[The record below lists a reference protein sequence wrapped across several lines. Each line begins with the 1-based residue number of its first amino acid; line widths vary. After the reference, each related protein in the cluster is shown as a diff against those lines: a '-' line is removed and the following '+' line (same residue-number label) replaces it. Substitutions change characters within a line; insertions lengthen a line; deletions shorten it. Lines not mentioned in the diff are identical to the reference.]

1 MKNSYSRNRVVAL
14 FSLSLLIV
22 FKGTVTT
29 GAAPQKTATDT
40 IRVTPDK
47 GSVATIWKKEHKI
60 IITFPTAMVAAE
72 KLRGNDHQCP
82 IVFEPPLNV
91 SWRWMSQTEGEL
103 YPDFR
108 YGGGVRNIMYRAK
121 LQKDLRD
128 LEGNLIQPQN
138 WGAQFADDSF
148 ALSGVE
154 FLNAVRTRESARS
167 KSESEISEEPDA
179 EPEEKGDG
187 EAAIERRAM
196 GDKLPARPRVRL
208 EFSRDVKIEDVA
220 KAVVFEDSVSHE
232 QFPVEVNLEGVQT
245 DSPLGWVLVE
255 PVKPLPPGR
264 TYLLVVQRISASASS
279 EKLPR
284 QRVLPAGKTYPITIT
299 VVAGYNQP
307 VKGAFVRIR
316 ASKPFDAE
324 SATVQSIGV
333 EPPVAKLK
341 INRDLRN
348 PRTIELLGDFDTS
361 KVYKVTLK
369 AGLKSVD
376 QFVLEK
382 DSVWT
387 ARFLPK
393 RPAVIARETEFL
405 FQRASAAKVVGTFV
419 QVNTGKLEWKI
430 APIPAEKIPVIWKRL
445 REFGSFVQDEKGEIV
460 TDPVKAE
467 HVRHPTELL
476 IPALGLP
483 VVASG
488 SFEPSDGD
496 RETARKVEWKPGDH
510 EPGLYLL
517 EISGSDSAGRTVGNR
532 SLISR
537 GDWVIT
543 RINLGNKRIIRVA
556 GMTDG
561 KPVQGIPVQMLD
573 ETGALSP
580 PVKTDA
586 YGEAML
592 NASSDSLGIL
602 AGVPGHQCFQLP
614 SLPKF
619 TDGNSSSSDFS
630 TAKQID
636 LIVLDRNLYRPGDLV
651 KFKGFR
657 RQIDGERLSVPPAG
671 KEVVWTVN
679 THNYGKSIHTGKA
692 VLSESGSF
700 EGEWQVPLSALGRYS
715 IAADSGS
722 AGFGVVEFRPLP
734 FSVAIDTSPA
744 YGDTATIKIVSAYFH
759 GAPNARAKVRW
770 RAVWAAG
777 ATGSDEDED
786 EQFVT
791 DDKYSPESPAR
802 GFSARVF
809 SAFADAGWD
818 TSQVS
823 VPQVGNASESMQGE
837 DTLDENGARTI
848 VCKSPFKP
856 GLYPRARVTW
866 TVEVI
871 SLGAQTVPGVATTV
885 VQSIPKMLGVRMSR
899 AGAGNNALE
908 LSVTSLDVNDKPAGG
923 LAAKVEVFRVIVHT
937 VKERLAPTLNRY
949 QNSPKFEPFWEKTVT
964 TPSQLTVPVTRPGNY
979 VVKVTAPSQPDTPPV
994 STSAMVYRFGREG
1007 DDEEE
1012 VWVPIENET
1021 KLSVKADR
1029 DHYFSGETATIA
1041 LETPF
1046 TGTADVTVVALNRI
1060 LSHEVVAIKS
1070 NTQRISIP
1078 VLPSF
1083 APNAHVCIHL
1093 LKAAGADG
1101 IPAERYGTCELH
1113 VDRADRLLEVSTK
1126 LTRETV
1132 QPGDDVSGVVGVKS
1146 NGQPVAGA
1154 DVLLFA
1160 VDNAVLELG
1169 KWKRPDL
1176 THRFF
1181 PDRGFSLATSIA
1193 LGQYVRADEGAEL
1206 SQSQKGFIVG
1216 GGGLSGEDPI
1226 FPFRKIFKAL
1236 AFWQPSALTN
1246 ANGEL
1251 PFQFKAPEGLTS
1263 YRVVAVVQ
1271 NGAEQFGT
1279 AESRLRLAKSLQIE
1293 PALPEFLR
1301 LGDEAILR
1309 AEVRQDYAPSDEI
1322 EVNVERLG
1330 SALQLTEPAIRRV
1343 TVLKGKPTQVRF
1355 RAKVVPGPDHARV
1368 LLSATSTTQRTQR
1381 DAADNTLR
1389 VRPAEIELR
1398 ETVTDSIA
1406 QGKTLDVAAAV
1417 PRRWQGAPGSCDVFL
1432 SGSPY
1437 LPKLASLFTMFEAE
1451 GSIEKLS
1458 SRILA
1463 ATLLA
1468 DTLKFLPLS
1477 REAEKRLRASIEE
1490 GVRLFETSKLTEN
1503 SFREPCWPGS
1513 DKPNDFVTVQAA
1525 WALLNADRQG
1535 FLVNPEL
1542 KSKAEYA
1549 LASMVRDQQEFEAVP
1564 PAVRCFALM
1573 VIGHSYAHQTTTG
1586 SKPGQQRISPPNMT
1600 EEAIALFNNRKNL
1613 SAEAVAWL
1621 ALGVHYLQIL
1631 PMERAMLLA
1640 EMAGPVKA
1648 SDFDP
1653 VTFGTTKRGEAVR
1666 LFALCE
1672 MASTNWSSAQ
1682 RKMARDAFEKI
1693 AESSVLPSTQEN
1705 LWLLVV
1711 FNSLVNADIPPQIDA
1726 RRLTPKP
1733 LASSA
1738 NQISVAWLGVSL
1750 DKFPEMFPKPLEP
1763 NVQASYLLRANYAPP
1778 VSALP
1783 PRSPGFALQRSCR
1796 NLTDPLRTGT
1806 AEAPWKLGD
1815 QVLVTYQ
1822 LTTDKPHNY
1831 LEVEDQLPACLETVN
1846 RQLPFLAKYFN
1857 VPIEAGVNTLP
1868 LSNVEE
1874 RAECTKLYF
1883 EKTAPG
1889 RNVYFV
1895 LERVATAGVFHW
1907 PGTQLRPMYDS
1918 RFFGFSDATTVHCVE

>member
-1 MKNSYSRNRVVAL
+1 MKNAYSRNRFFAL
-14 FSLSLLIV
+14 LSVSLLMEFVGAAI
-22 FKGTVTT
+22 TV
-29 GAAPQKTATDT
+29 AAPQETATDT
-40 IRVTPDK
+40 IRVTPAK
-47 GSVATIWKKEHKI
+47 GSLAKIWKKEKI

-72 KLRGNDHQCP
+72 KLRGGDYQCP
-82 IVFEPPLNV
+82 IVFEPPINV
-91 SWRWMSQTEGEL
+91 SWRWVSQVEGEL
-103 YPDFR
+103 YPGFR
-108 YGGGVRNIMYRAK
+108 YGEGVRHIMYRAK

-128 LEGNLIQPQN
+128 LEGNLVQPQN

-154 FLNAVRTRESARS
+154 FLNAVRLAQSGRPTRESETE
-167 KSESEISEEPDA
+167 KESGEEA
-179 EPEEKGDG
+179 EEKDDDEG
-187 EAAIERRAM
+187 AVERRSM
-196 GDKLPARPRVRL
+196 EDKLPARPRVRL
-208 EFSRDVKIEDVA
+208 EFSRDVNVEDVT
-220 KAVVFEDSVSHE
+220 KAVRFEDNATQE
-232 QFPVEVNLEGVQT
+232 QFAVEASLDGVQT
-245 DSPLGWVLVE
+245 GSPQGWVLVE

-264 TYLLVVQRISASASS
+264 TYLLVVERINASASG

-284 QRVLPAGKTYPITIT
+284 QRVLPAGRTYPITIT

-316 ASKPFDAE
+316 ASKPIDAE
-324 SATVQSIGV
+324 SAAPQSIGV

-361 KVYKVTLK
+361 KIYKVTLK

-387 ARFLPK
+387 ARFPPK
-393 RPAVIARETEFL
+393 RPAVIAREPEFL
-405 FQRASAAKVVGTFV
+405 FQRASAAKVLCTFL

-430 APIPAEKIPVIWKRL
+430 APVPAEKLREIQMRL
-445 REFGSFVQDEKGEIV
+445 REFGSFVRDEEGGIL

-476 IPALGLP
+476 IPTLGLP

-488 SFEPSDGD
+488 SFESSDGD
-496 RETARKVEWKPGDH
+496 RETARKVEWNPGDH

-517 EISGSDSAGRTVGNR
+517 EISGPDSAGRTVGNR

-543 RINLGNKRIIRVA
+543 RIHLGDKSIVRLA
-556 GMTDG
+556 GMSDG
-561 KPVQGIPVQMLD
+561 KPVPGIPVQILD

-580 PVKTDA
+580 PVTTDA
-586 YGEAML
+586 LGEVRVET
-592 NASSDSLGIL
+592 NSDSLGIL
-602 AGVPGHQCFQLP
+602 AGAPGNQCFQLP
-614 SLPKF
+614 SLPRF
-619 TDGNSSSSDFS
+619 ADANSLSSDFS

-636 LIVLDRNLYRPGDLV
+636 LVVLDRNLYRPGELV

-657 RQIDGERLSVPPAG
+657 RHIDGERLSLPSAG
-671 KEVVWTVN
+671 SEVVWTVR
-679 THNYGKSIHTGKA
+679 TDGYGKSIYTGKA
-692 VLSESGSF
+692 PLSENGSF
-700 EGEWQVPLSALGRYS
+700 QGEWQVPLSALGRYY
-715 IAADSGS
+715 IGADDGEST
-722 AGFGVVEFRPLP
+722 GFAVAEFRPLP
-734 FSVAIDTSPA
+734 FNVAIDTSAA
-744 YGDTATIKIVSAYFH
+744 YGDTATIKITSAYFH
-759 GAPNARAKVRW
+759 GAPNAGAKVRW
-770 RAVWAAG
+770 RAGWAID
-777 ATGSDEDED
+777 TVSDDDRDEG
-786 EQFVT
+786 FVT
-791 DDKYSPESPAR
+791 DDQYSPESPGR
-802 GFSARVF
+802 GVSAPVL
-809 SAFADAGWD
+809 SAIAQEGWD
-818 TSQVS
+818 TTQVS
-823 VPQVGNASESMQGE
+823 LPKAVVPSESVSGE
-837 DTLDENGARTI
+837 ETLDENGARTI
-848 VCKSPFKP
+848 VCKSPFQSV
-856 GLYPRARVTW
+856 LYPRARVAW
-866 TVEVI
+866 RIEVI
-871 SLGAQTVPGVATTV
+871 SVGAQTVPGVATTV
-885 VQSIPKMLGVRMSR
+885 VQSVPKMLGVKMDHAS
-899 AGAGNNALE
+899 GDDNALA

-949 QNSPKFEPFWEKTVT
+949 HNSPKFESIWEKMVT
-964 TPSQLTVPVTRPGNY
+964 TPAQLTVPVTRPGNY
-979 VVKVTAPSQPDTPPV
+979 VVKVTAPSQPNTPPV
-994 STSAMVYRFGREG
+994 STYAMIDRFGREA
-1007 DDEEE
+1007 DAPEE
-1012 VWVPIENET
+1012 VWVPIESET
-1021 KLSVKADR
+1021 GLSVKADR
-1029 DHYFSGETATIA
+1029 ERYLSGETATIA

-1070 NTQRISIP
+1070 NNQRISIP

-1101 IPAERYGTCELH
+1101 IPAERYGGCELH
-1113 VDRADRLLEVSTK
+1113 VERAERLLEVSTK
-1126 LTRETV
+1126 LKKETV
-1132 QPGDDVSGVVGVKS
+1132 QPGDDVSGVVHVES

-1154 DVLLFA
+1154 DVLLFG

-1169 KWKRPDL
+1169 KWKIPDF

-1216 GGGLSGEDPI
+1216 GGGLAGEGPI
-1226 FPFRKIFKAL
+1226 LPFRKIFKAL

-1246 ANGEL
+1246 AAGEL

-1271 NGAEQFGT
+1271 HGTEQFGT
-1279 AESRLRLAKSLQIE
+1279 AETRLQLAKSLQIE
-1293 PALPEFLR
+1293 PMLPEFLR
-1301 LGDEAILR
+1301 LGDEVLLR
-1309 AEVRQDYAPSDEI
+1309 AMVRQDYAPSDEI
-1322 EVNVERLG
+1322 EVNAERLG
-1330 SALQLTEPAIRRV
+1330 SALQLSEPAVKRI
-1343 TVLKGKPTQVRF
+1343 TVKKGEPVPISF
-1355 RAKVVPGPDHARV
+1355 RAKVGPGPDHARV
-1368 LLSATSTTQRTQR
+1368 LLSATSTTQRTLR
-1381 DAADNTLR
+1381 DAADNTVQ

-1398 ETVTDSIA
+1398 ETVPGSIA
-1406 QGKTLDVAAAV
+1406 QGKTLDLATAL
-1417 PRRWQGAPGSCDVFL
+1417 PQRWQGAAGSCDVFL

-1437 LPKLASLFTMFEAE
+1437 LPKLASLLTMFEAE

-1468 DTLKFLPLS
+1468 DTVKFLPLS
-1477 REAEKRLRASIEE
+1477 GEAEKRLRASIEE
-1490 GVRLFETSKLTEN
+1490 GVRLFETSKLREDT
-1503 SFREPCWPGS
+1503 FREPCWPGS

-1542 KSKAEYA
+1542 KSKAQSTLE
-1549 LASMVRDQQEFEAVP
+1549 SMVSGRLEFEAVP

-1573 VIGHSYAHQTTTG
+1573 VIGHSYAYQPRTG
-1586 SKPGQQRISPPNMT
+1586 SKPGEQRISAPNLT
-1600 EEAIALFNNRKNL
+1600 EEAIGLFNNRKNL
-1613 SAEAVAWL
+1613 SDEGTAWL
-1621 ALGVHYLQIL
+1621 ALGMHYLQIL
-1631 PMERAMLLA
+1631 PKERVMLLA
-1640 EMAGPVKA
+1640 EMARPLKA

-1653 VTFGTTKRGEAVR
+1653 VTFGTKKRGEAVR

-1672 MASTNWSSAQ
+1672 MASTNWSNAQ
-1682 RKMARDAFEKI
+1682 RKSVRDVFEKI

-1711 FNSLVNADIPPQIDA
+1711 FNSLVAADIPPQIDA
-1726 RRLTPKP
+1726 RRFTPKP
-1733 LASSA
+1733 LASSP
-1738 NQISVAWLGVSL
+1738 NQISVAWLGVPL
-1750 DKFPEMFPKPLEP
+1750 AKFPETFPRPLEP

-1778 VSALP
+1778 ASALP
-1783 PRSPGFALQRSCR
+1783 PRSPGFALERSCQ
-1796 NLTDPLRTGT
+1796 NLTNPRRTGR

-1822 LTTDKPHNY
+1822 LNTDRPHNY
-1831 LEVEDQLPACLETVN
+1831 IEVEDQLPACLETVN
-1846 RQLPFLAKYFN
+1846 RKLPFLAEYFK

-1883 EKTAPG
+1883 EKTVPG

-1918 RFFGFSDATTVHCVE
+1918 RFFGFSEATIVHCVE